1 MYVIDLTHF
10 LDVKGSIAPEHGPAR
25 KLAEFAAAVVA
36 HASNFD
42 RPEETPGPLCF
53 RCRKRDQGP
62 VQTAI
67 TDDDLVVWRCLACG
81 TQGQI
86 SNWRNTF
93 WDLGTEAP
101 SD

>member
-1 MYVIDLTHF
+1 
-10 LDVKGSIAPEHGPAR
+10 
-25 KLAEFAAAVVA
+25 
-36 HASNFD
+36 
-42 RPEETPGPLCF
+42 LCF